1 MLSSCQQKNAQGS
14 AADLPIDGSSFTIE
28 AMVMPTNDVGRG
40 AVVGWGT
47 TTRNRVNAFIFHGS
61 PSRLQNYWIHNDLN
75 ANVGK
80 TLADGSYH
88 HVAVTWG
95 GSNHKIYADFQIVGQ
110 RTARGYL
117 GSDKS
122 NFCVGRAPIAGDNF
136 KGRMKQVKIWKR
148 ALTVEDMEATTTT
161 TTQVFAMPMYSVFR
175 VS

>member
-1 MLSSCQQKNAQGS
+1 MPYLCPCLESG
-14 AADLPIDGSSFTIE
+14 IE

-136 KGRMKQVKIWKR
+136 KCRMKQVNIWKR
-148 ALTVEDMEATTTT
+148 ALTVDDMEATATT